1 MDYNAEIKKTGLKKG
16 WIAEQLGISRVSLS
30 HYINETR
37 PMPDDIKRRLKRI
50 IEKATL
56 ITGTTLAGALR
67 DSMDAYY
74 DRKAKNK
81 SGGQ

>member
-1 MDYNAEIKKTGLKKG
+1 MTLKG
-16 WIAEQLGISRVSLS
+16 
-30 HYINETR
+30 
-37 PMPDDIKRRLKRI
+37 RLKRI
-50 IEKATL
+50 IENATL

-67 DSMDAYY
+67 ESMDAYY

>member
-50 IEKATL
+50 IEKSNSHNRNNISRSTE
-56 ITGTTLAGALR
+56 G
-67 DSMDAYY
+67 
-74 DRKAKNK
+74 
-81 SGGQ
+81 